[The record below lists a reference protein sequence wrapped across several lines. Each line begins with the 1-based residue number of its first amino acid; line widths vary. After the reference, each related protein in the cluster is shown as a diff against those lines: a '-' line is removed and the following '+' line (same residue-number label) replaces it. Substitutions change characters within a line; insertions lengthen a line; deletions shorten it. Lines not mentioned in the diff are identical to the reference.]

1 MTNLERM
8 RLAAAN
14 KPAVAGEKKTI
25 ILPPSKAEAKAKKD
39 KKIIDKGQREILKK
53 ATDQIVD
60 NILAQDK
67 LNKGEVKTPPP
78 PQQPR
83 KAHKHR
89 PLPLTPDERDQLFK
103 RKHRL
108 PHDSTFLVVYDAV
121 AVLWKG
127 ALNVPGPTDG
137 QGDRTWQNFTH
148 SGPGLYRM
156 LSELDDMYLATLKP
170 AGEPAKEGEVSGA
183 GTP

>member
-14 KPAVAGEKKTI
+14 KPVAGEKKI
-25 ILPPSKAEAKAKKD
+25 IDDA
-39 KKIIDKGQREILKK
+39 IDKGKRSILKK
-53 ATDQIVD
+53 ATDQIVG
-60 NILAQDK
+60 NVVAQNRAK
-67 LNKGEVKTPPP
+67 EPKGEVKPPPP

-83 KAHKHR
+83 KKHKHR

-108 PHDSTFLVVYDAV
+108 PNGAMFTAVYDAE
-121 AVLWKG
+121 AVMWSGTLYTAG
-127 ALNVPGPTDG
+127 LSGS
-137 QGDRTWQNFTH
+137 RFTH

-156 LSELDDMYLATLKP
+156 LSELDDLYLATLKP
-170 AGEPAKEGEVSGA
+170 AEEPEKEGEVK
-183 GTP
+183 T